1 MFNKKK
7 YSSIEIIT
15 FSGILSAIGIIVNYI
30 EIPYPLVPWLKIDL
44 SEIVVLIA
52 TLLNIWVAV
61 IVSIVKGLLLLLL
74 KPALPIGNFV
84 LIFGSL
90 TICISYYFLSK
101 KFNKMTSLIL
111 MSIIFTV
118 VMVVS
123 NYFIITPIYS
133 GMTFAEAVVQPNY
146 LKGILLIY
154 VPFNLFKIILVSIG
168 FYFISNRLEKE

>member
-61 IVSIVKGLLLLLL
+61 IVSI
-74 KPALPIGNFV
+74 
-84 LIFGSL
+84 
-90 TICISYYFLSK
+90 
-101 KFNKMTSLIL
+101 
-111 MSIIFTV
+111 
-118 VMVVS
+118 
-123 NYFIITPIYS
+123 
-133 GMTFAEAVVQPNY
+133 
-146 LKGILLIY
+146 
-154 VPFNLFKIILVSIG
+154 
-168 FYFISNRLEKE
+168 